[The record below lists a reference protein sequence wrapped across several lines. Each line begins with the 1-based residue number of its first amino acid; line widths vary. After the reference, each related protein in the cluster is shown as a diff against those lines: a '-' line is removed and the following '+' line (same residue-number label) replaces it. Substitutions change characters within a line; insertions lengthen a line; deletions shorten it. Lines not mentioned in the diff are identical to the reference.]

1 MNIKSIKNI
10 TGMIS
15 KKRFISGLLLI
26 GGVAAGILGANMV
39 AKASEAVV
47 TSNQNRTRSNDFSEV
62 VVPLSS
68 IESEDE
74 LINLVLESGTQ
85 VLLDDSTGKMY
96 LCYVN
101 EDSQVE
107 IGEIDADSLKEL
119 LQQEIDNMDVEQE
132 DFALY
137 GSSDSYIPREYLR
150 GGSSQGRKRLK
161 SEEGRQAIE
170 NARKFKQSQR

>member
-47 TSNQNRTRSNDFSEV
+47 TSNQNRTRSNDFSAQLAEV

-101 EDSQVE
+101 E
-107 IGEIDADSLKEL
+107 DSLKEL

>member
-1 MNIKSIKNI
+1 M
-10 TGMIS
+10 
-15 KKRFISGLLLI
+15 
-26 GGVAAGILGANMV
+26 
-39 AKASEAVV
+39 VV
-47 TSNQNRTRSNDFSEV
+47 TSNQNRTRSNDFSAQLAEV